1 MSRAFEQRV
10 ALITGASQGIG
21 EVIARRL
28 AAEGCNLIL
37 ASRRLEAC
45 EGVARS
51 LAEHDVEALA
61 VEMDV
66 GDLASVRAAVE
77 AGLGRF
83 ERLDF
88 LVNNAGITRDNLL
101 LRLDPE
107 DWDAVLRTDLT
118 GVYNCSK
125 TVLRSMLRRR
135 SGRIVTIS
143 SVVGLLGNPGQTA
156 YAAAKAGVLGFTR
169 ALAREVASRNITVNA
184 VAPGYISTEMTAAL
198 PEKAAARLLEQI
210 PLGRLG
216 EGADVAG
223 AVRFLLSED
232 AAYVTGQTLSVDG
245 GMYM

>member
-1 MSRAFEQRV
+1 
-10 ALITGASQGIG
+10 
-21 EVIARRL
+21 
-28 AAEGCNLIL
+28 
-37 ASRRLEAC
+37 
-45 EGVARS
+45 
-51 LAEHDVEALA
+51 
-61 VEMDV
+61 
-66 GDLASVRAAVE
+66 
-77 AGLGRF
+77 
-83 ERLDF
+83 
-88 LVNNAGITRDNLL
+88 
-101 LRLDPE
+101 
-107 DWDAVLRTDLT
+107 VLRTDLT
-118 GVYNCSK
+118 GVFNCSK
-125 TVLRSMLRRR
+125 TVLRSMIRRR

-216 EGADVAG
+216 EGTDVAG